1 MPQSAMIPEAQ
12 HGMVL
17 YSVLCQVLFWVGFNK
32 VDKLEIHKVNV
43 CGLKTQVPP
52 EKELLGEGWKG
63 FGRPLD

>member
-1 MPQSAMIPEAQ
+1 MSRCFFE
-12 HGMVL
+12 VK
-17 YSVLCQVLFWVGFNK
+17 FNK
-32 VDKLEIHKVNV
+32 VDKLEIRKVNV